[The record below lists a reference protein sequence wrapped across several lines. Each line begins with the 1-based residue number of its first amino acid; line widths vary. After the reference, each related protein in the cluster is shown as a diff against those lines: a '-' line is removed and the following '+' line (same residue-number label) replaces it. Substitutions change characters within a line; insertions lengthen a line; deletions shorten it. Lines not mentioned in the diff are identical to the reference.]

1 MLRIVL
7 DTNVWLDWLLF
18 DDPAVAPIRKAVAEG
33 KAEVVM
39 DEATESELARVL
51 AYTFNNKSLDAAKQ
65 AELLARC
72 RDIARK
78 SEGESRKEEGVDP
91 RVSGSAHRSPFTIH
105 AVPSA
110 ENPLPKC
117 EDPDDQKFLELA
129 LACGAA
135 FLVTRDGALLDLAEH
150 KVRPL
155 PYRIV
160 TPRQLAAALKQNP

>member
-1 MLRIVL
+1 MIRLVL

-51 AYTFNNKSLDAAKQ
+51 AYTFNNKTLDAATQ
-65 AELLARC
+65 AELLEQC
-72 RDIARK
+72 RSFAVT
-78 SEGESRKEEGVDP
+78 GGSRLADGVDP
-91 RVSGSAHRSPFTIH
+91 RPTIH
-105 AVPSA
+105 AVPP
-110 ENPLPKC
+110 EGLLPKC

-129 LACGAA
+129 LTCGAA

-160 TPRQLAAALKQNP
+160 TPRQFAAALKQ